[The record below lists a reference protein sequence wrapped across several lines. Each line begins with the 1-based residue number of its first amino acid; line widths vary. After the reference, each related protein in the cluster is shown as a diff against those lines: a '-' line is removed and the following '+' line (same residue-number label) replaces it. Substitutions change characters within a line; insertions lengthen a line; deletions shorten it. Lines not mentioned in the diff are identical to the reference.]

1 MVSTGLGPGDSTGEG
16 WARKGAT
23 FLAPQEYDRVP
34 EEGPLTASTKLAIGL
49 LVVLT
54 GCGPALKPPT
64 LQVQGLKK
72 GKVGIT
78 GAKLDVVFG
87 VRNPNPSDLAV
98 DKMEFELLLNGN
110 SVGRGYVAEPFTIRG
125 FGEEK
130 VISTVDVSYLRVP
143 GAIKAVLED
152 DQVRAQARGVFY
164 VRQGGGFK
172 KLDFDS
178 DAKVSLGREN

>member
-1 MVSTGLGPGDSTGEG
+1 MTTLS
-16 WARKGAT
+16 
-23 FLAPQEYDRVP
+23 
-34 EEGPLTASTKLAIGL
+34 KLAVGFTI
-49 LVVLT
+49 VLA
-54 GCGPALKPPT
+54 GCAPALKPPT

-87 VRNPNPSDLAV
+87 VRNPNPTDLAV

-110 SVGRGYVAEPFTIRG
+110 GVGRGYVSEPFSIRG
-125 FGEEK
+125 FAEEK
-130 VISTVDVSYLRVP
+130 VVSTVDVNYLRVP

-152 DQVRAQARGVFY
+152 DEVRARARGVFY
-164 VRQGGGFK
+164 VRQGGGLK

-178 DAKVSLGREN
+178 DAKVSLGREY

>member
-1 MVSTGLGPGDSTGEG
+1 MTRSTPLALGL
-16 WARKGAT
+16 AVA
-23 FLAPQEYDRVP
+23 LA
-34 EEGPLTASTKLAIGL
+34 ACA
-49 LVVLT
+49 
-54 GCGPALKPPT
+54 PALKPPT

-87 VRNPNPSDLAV
+87 VRNPNPEDLEV

-110 SVGRGYVAEPFTIRG
+110 GVGRGYVSEPFAIRG

-130 VISTVDVSYLRVP
+130 VVSTVDVSYLRVP
-143 GAIKAVLED
+143 GAIQAVLED
-152 DQVRAQARGVFY
+152 DQVRAQARGIFY
-164 VRQGGGFK
+164 VRSGRGLK

-178 DAKVSLGREN
+178 EAKVSLGREN

>member
-1 MVSTGLGPGDSTGEG
+1 LSTSS
-16 WARKGAT
+16 KI
-23 FLAPQEYDRVP
+23 
-34 EEGPLTASTKLAIGL
+34 AIGFL
-49 LVVLT
+49 IVLT

-87 VRNPNPSDLAV
+87 VRNPNPNDLAI

-125 FGEEK
+125 FAEEK

-164 VRQGGGFK
+164 VRQGDGFK